1 MGDHH
6 DKHELNKVKLTTG
19 PFLIPEE
26 VGTDIQIG
34 RNNDRLII
42 ILKNPTNK
50 ELKASV
56 NLGICRQPNGYPMS
70 APNPNQF
77 QVFSDIHEK
86 DFSLGTHELDP
97 HTCTRIERDIPGGG
111 FDSIGIGT
119 GERNA
124 VYRVTVEGDFRI
136 CKKTCQPICG
146 LLEVSV
152 VAGSIFNPQEPGLE
166 QADPATFFRYKDFVF
181 CEEHKDD

>member
-1 MGDHH
+1 MGDKH
-6 DKHELNKVKLTTG
+6 DRKRVTLTTG

-34 RNNDRLII
+34 RNNDRLVI
-42 ILKNPTNK
+42 ILKNPTEK

-56 NLGICRQPNGYPMS
+56 KLGICFQPNGGPM
-70 APNPNQF
+70 AEQTNNQF
-77 QVFSDIHEK
+77 HVFSDIHEK
-86 DFSLGTHELDP
+86 DFSLGTHELNP

-111 FDSIGIGT
+111 FDSFEVVT
-119 GERNA
+119 DERNA
-124 VYRVTVEGDFRI
+124 VYRVTVEGDFKI

-152 VAGSIFNPQEPGLE
+152 VAGSIFNPLEPGLE
-166 QADPATFFRYKDFVF
+166 QADPSTFFRYKDFVF
-181 CEEHKDD
+181 CEDHKDD